1 MSSTLSKDV
10 LLKHKK
16 NNIFV
21 ETGTLWGDGVA
32 VALECGYDKV
42 ISIEIDPE
50 RVEVNS
56 KKFSKEIVDGRV
68 ELVEGDTFDVFE
80 GIVKSLK
87 EPATF
92 WLDAHWDNDGAP
104 IGEYKCPLP
113 FELDTIA
120 KSEIRNHTLMIDDRR
135 LFGDKKS
142 TWGNAINESAIYE
155 QISLINKSYFI
166 TYEDGHVENDVIVA
180 YC

>member
-1 MSSTLSKDV
+1 MSSTLSKEV

-16 NNIFV
+16 NNVFV

-32 VALECGYDKV
+32 VALECGYNKV
-42 ISIEIDPE
+42 ISIEIDPDRVAANSE
-50 RVEVNS
+50 R
-56 KKFSKEIVDGRV
+56 FADEIADGRV

-80 GIVKSLK
+80 GIVEGLD

-120 KSEIRNHTLMIDDRR
+120 KSDIRTHTLMIDDRR
-135 LFGDKKS
+135 LFGDKGS
-142 TWGNAINESAIYE
+142 TWGNTIDESAIYE
-155 QISLINKSYFI
+155 QVTAINKSYFI
-166 TYEDGHVENDVIVA
+166 SYEDGHVEKDVIVA
-180 YC
+180 SC

>member
-32 VALECGYDKV
+32 VALECGYDKI
-42 ISIEIDPE
+42 ISIEIDPD
-50 RVEVNS
+50 RVEENS
-56 KKFSKEIVDGRV
+56 KRFAKEIREGRV

-80 GIVKSLK
+80 DIVDGLK

-120 KSEIRNHTLMIDDRR
+120 KSKIKTHTLMIDDRR
-135 LFGDKKS
+135 LFGDRES
-142 TWGNAINESAIYE
+142 TWGNTIDEGAIYE
-155 QISLINKSYFI
+155 QVATINKSYFI

>member
-1 MSSTLSKDV
+1 MSSTLSKEV

-16 NNIFV
+16 NDIFI

-32 VALECGYDKV
+32 VALECGFKKV

-50 RVEVNS
+50 RVVANS
-56 KKFSKEIVDGRV
+56 ERFAKEIEEGRV
-68 ELVEGDTFDVFE
+68 ELIEGDTFDVFE
-80 GIVKSLK
+80 DIVTNLEGS
-87 EPATF
+87 ATF

-113 FELDTIA
+113 FELDIIS
-120 KSEIRNHTLMIDDRR
+120 KSQFKTHTLLIDDRR
-135 LFGDKKS
+135 LFGDKAS
-142 TWGNAINESAIYE
+142 TWGNTIDESAIYE
-155 QISLINKSYFI
+155 QITAINKSYFI